1 MADSGEKVERENES
15 VAEDKEIKNA
25 SLSEDFDKDTASNMA
40 EIIDDNQDNL
50 NVDKQVKF
58 DSSESIDRSP
68 NSILSDDL
76 KNSEGIE
83 KTQESLKT
91 SVENLKRT
99 VAMMKE
105 QPDQFESPQQPTK
118 DSPKDHLKR
127 NSSFSSNTTASSL
140 RELEECLKSS
150 DTPLDMHGTL
160 ERDGEVMTFVAEG
173 LTDLVRLSSATP
185 SSLSSASGWSGVSR
199 SPTLHS
205 PETLPPVDVKALF
218 EIENS
223 AHKIAASVGKMMDS
237 MAANLHLMSS
247 VTTSC
252 IDAYKEGVDRTC
264 DSVDASIKTM
274 YALMAKCE
282 ELSKSMQPV
291 YKLSNEMKEVKR
303 LLELFENQVNKGMAI
318 DS

>member
-1 MADSGEKVERENES
+1 MSEKLDDSQ
-15 VAEDKEIKNA
+15 DK
-25 SLSEDFDKDTASNMA
+25 
-40 EIIDDNQDNL
+40 L
-50 NVDKQVKF
+50 NVDKQILLE
-58 DSSESIDRSP
+58 SSGSTDRSP
-68 NSILSDDL
+68 NSALSDDS
-76 KNSEGIE
+76 KSSFGIE

-105 QPDQFESPQQPTK
+105 HPEQSEPALK
-118 DSPKDHLKR
+118 DSPKAHLKR

-205 PETLPPVDVKALF
+205 PESIPPVDVKALF

-237 MAANLHLMSS
+237 MAANLHL
-247 VTTSC
+247 V
-252 IDAYKEGVDRTC
+252 IFRFF
-264 DSVDASIKTM
+264 
-274 YALMAKCE
+274 
-282 ELSKSMQPV
+282 
-291 YKLSNEMKEVKR
+291 N
-303 LLELFENQVNKGMAI
+303 
-318 DS
+318 